1 MTDIA
6 KDLGMATDAD
16 VAAEQPAGIGEFLAS
31 HGGPFFEL
39 QRRVGVLE
47 EDALHAGR
55 RAAIFVALA
64 WGVPLLL
71 SLLQGHAFGPHI
83 NHPYLLDFGAW
94 ARFFIATGL
103 FLLAEQEVEYGL
115 HGKLGQFVS
124 APILAPESFRAAA
137 AAVVNALKLRNS
149 GVAELVCLGLAIAGA
164 FVWLA
169 HLLNA
174 DASGWA
180 VQVADDGARLT
191 LAGWWSVIV
200 SVPIFYFLLTRGLW
214 RYLVWAM
221 LLWRIASLKL
231 RLVASHPDG
240 KAGLAFLAEYPNA
253 YSMFV
258 FGASAAMAMTVVRHI
273 FESNISSVTFG
284 YIIGCWLAIVL
295 GFFAFPLLAFSKP
308 LSELKE
314 RSLQILSA
322 QATQFHRAAE
332 RAVIGHNVL
341 ADDPSEAD
349 LEHPVSD
356 PSGQYAVSK
365 KLSIL
370 LMNRSA
376 VAPLAAAAL
385 IPFAIAGATRLPYK
399 EVFSLMKKLLVP

>member
-6 KDLGMATDAD
+6 KDFDLATDDDIAAD
-16 VAAEQPAGIGEFLAS
+16 QSAGIGEFLAS

-47 EDALHAGR
+47 EEALHAGR

-71 SLLQGHAFGPHI
+71 SLLQGHAFGPYDS
-83 NHPYLLDFGAW
+83 HPYLLDFGAW

-103 FLLAEQEVEYGL
+103 FLLAEQQVEYGL
-115 HGKLGQFVS
+115 RGKLGQFVS
-124 APILAPESFRAAA
+124 APLLAPESFKPAA
-137 AAVVNALKLRNS
+137 AAVVQALKLRNS

-164 FVWLA
+164 FALIER
-169 HLLNA
+169 LLDV
-174 DASGWA
+174 DASTWA
-180 VQVADDGARLT
+180 VQVGGDGAHVT
-191 LAGWWSVIV
+191 LAGWWVVIF
-200 SVPIFYFLLTRGLW
+200 SAPLFYFLLLRGLW

-221 LLWRIASLKL
+221 LLWRLASLKL

-258 FGASAAMAMTVVRHI
+258 FGLSASMAITVVRHV

-284 YIIGCWLAIVL
+284 YIIAGWLAIVFA
-295 GFFAFPLLAFSKP
+295 FFAFPLLAFSKP

-314 RSLQILSA
+314 RSLQILA
-322 QATQFHRAAE
+322 ARATLAHRAGE
-332 RAVIGHNVL
+332 RALLGRNVVANDAAE
-341 ADDPSEAD
+341 ADPDHAIPDPSA
-349 LEHPVSD
+349 
-356 PSGQYAVSK
+356 QYAVSK
-365 KLSIL
+365 KLSVF
-370 LMNRSA
+370 LMSRSA
-376 VAPLAAAAL
+376 IAPLAAAAL
-385 IPFAIAGATRLPYK
+385 VPFAVAGATKLPYK
-399 EVFSLMKKLLVP
+399 EVFALVKKLLVL